1 MSDAGCRKS
10 GPFLHASSCIRH
22 PASFIQGALFSTL
35 LELRGVWRTMPSFRF
50 DSQVALVTSASAGMG
65 AAIAVACA
73 EAGADVAVHETT
85 RAPDETCARVR
96 QAGRRAVPIT
106 GDLADA
112 SEPARLVAD
121 VLGAFGRLDILVCLP
136 CSPAALDAARLD
148 AAWDRL
154 IAARL
159 SSTFR
164 LCRAFGTY
172 LLETGRTGRIVN
184 VALPRDRH
192 ENPACAACNGGITQ
206 MTRALAREWASRGIA
221 ANVIVPGYLR
231 AGEADA
237 RANPPADTPDG
248 IPGHGWGRPE
258 DVAGAAVFLASPAAA
273 FVNGHVLVVD
283 GAWPAR

>member
-1 MSDAGCRKS
+1 
-10 GPFLHASSCIRH
+10 
-22 PASFIQGALFSTL
+22 
-35 LELRGVWRTMPSFRF
+35 MPSFRL

-73 EAGADVAVHETT
+73 EAGADVAVHEMT

-121 VLGAFGRLDILVCLP
+121 VLGAFGRLDVVVCLA
-136 CSPAALDAARLD
+136 CSPTTVDTSRLD
-148 AAWDRL
+148 ATWDRL

-164 LCRAFGTY
+164 LCRAFGRY
-172 LLETGRTGRIVN
+172 LHETGRRGRIVN

-192 ENPACAACNGGITQ
+192 EDPGFAACNGGITH
-206 MTRALAREWASRGIA
+206 MTRALAREWASTGIA
-221 ANVIVPGYLR
+221 VNVIVPGFLR
-231 AGEADA
+231 AGDADPG
-237 RANPPADTPDG
+237 ANPPADAAAADAIPD
-248 IPGHGWGRPE
+248 HGWGRPE
-258 DVAGAAVFLASPAAA
+258 DVAGAAVFLASPAAG

-283 GAWPAR
+283 GAWAAR

>member
-1 MSDAGCRKS
+1 
-10 GPFLHASSCIRH
+10 
-22 PASFIQGALFSTL
+22 
-35 LELRGVWRTMPSFRF
+35 MPSFRL

-73 EAGADVAVHETT
+73 EAGADVAVHEMT

-121 VLGAFGRLDILVCLP
+121 VLGAFGRLDVVVCLA
-136 CSPAALDAARLD
+136 CSPTTVDTSRLD
-148 AAWDRL
+148 ATWDRL

-164 LCRAFGTY
+164 LCRAFGRY
-172 LLETGRTGRIVN
+172 LHETGRRGRIVN

-192 ENPACAACNGGITQ
+192 EDCGFAACNGGITH
-206 MTRALAREWASRGIA
+206 MTRALAREWASSGIA
-221 ANVIVPGYLR
+221 VNVIVPGFLR
-231 AGEADA
+231 A
-237 RANPPADTPDG
+237 
-248 IPGHGWGRPE
+248 
-258 DVAGAAVFLASPAAA
+258 AAA
-273 FVNGHVLVVD
+273 KLDDAAALRGLDDAGGLAGN
-283 GAWPAR
+283 ARLERDRREERSLDQLRLERGRGNPQDRFLREDNLAF

>member
-1 MSDAGCRKS
+1 
-10 GPFLHASSCIRH
+10 
-22 PASFIQGALFSTL
+22 
-35 LELRGVWRTMPSFRF
+35 MPSFRL
-50 DSQVALVTSASAGMG
+50 DSQVALVTSASAGIG

-73 EAGADVAVHETT
+73 EAGADVAVHEMT
-85 RAPDETCARVR
+85 RPPDETCARVR
-96 QAGRRAVPIT
+96 EAGRRAVPIT

-121 VLGAFGRLDILVCLP
+121 VLGAFGRLDILVCLTCTP
-136 CSPAALDAARLD
+136 SAVGALRID

-172 LLETGRTGRIVN
+172 LLETGRPGRIVN

-192 ENPACAACNGGITQ
+192 EDPGLAVCNGGITHL
-206 MTRALAREWASRGIA
+206 TRALAREWAPSGIA
-221 ANVIVPGYLR
+221 VNVIVPGYLR
-231 AGEADA
+231 TAETGAPPHSTGEGSLV
-237 RANPPADTPDG
+237 DG
-248 IPGHGWGRPE
+248 IPDHGWGRPE
-258 DVAGAAVFLASPAAA
+258 HVAGAAVFLASPAAA